1 MAGYDVNSSKSL
13 AQTSLASVVVDLLYN
28 TLHNRLYLK
37 FKEIES
43 LQQIHRILSC
53 QQDAVQF
60 AVRLVVKQILN
71 KSM

>member
-37 FKEIES
+37 FKEIER